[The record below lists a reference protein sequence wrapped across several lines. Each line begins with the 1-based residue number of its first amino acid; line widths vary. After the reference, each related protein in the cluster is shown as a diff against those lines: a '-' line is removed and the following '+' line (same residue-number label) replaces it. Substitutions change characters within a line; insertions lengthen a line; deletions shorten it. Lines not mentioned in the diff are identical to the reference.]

1 MNTNFALLARF
12 ESPFVQLKVISKE
25 FLGITPVT
33 AEAKAKACALP
44 FPTCKLRDSERAPT
58 MVKVQD
64 LASYLDKQYQSAAQE
79 WQSVQPH

>member
-33 AEAKAKACALP
+33 AEAQAKACALP
-44 FPTCKLRDSERAPT
+44 FPTCKLRDSERSPT
-58 MVKVQD
+58 MVKIED
-64 LASYLDKQYQSAAQE
+64 LATYIDKKYEAAQQE
-79 WQSVQPH
+79 WQSVQAH